1 MKKYTGYNDKN
12 GKRISDGNK
21 VKGWDKEYEV
31 CWSNWSVCWIID
43 GITGT
48 GKLENCYKEIELIN

>member
-12 GKRISDGNK
+12 GKKINNGNI
-21 VKGWDKEYEV
+21 VKGWGKKYEV
-31 CWSNWSVCWIID
+31 CWSNWSICWIID

-48 GKLENCYKEIELIN
+48 GKLEDCYKEIEVIN